1 MSDTTIGTGD
11 SFLGNL
17 QIYIMDLVDVYYTIL
32 ETDMV
37 QNSFTKLKSLIN
49 DNFLVMFKEMEENLL
64 DEPLIDKK
72 K

>member
-1 MSDTTIGTGD
+1 MSDTTIGTGE
-11 SFLGNL
+11 SFLGKL